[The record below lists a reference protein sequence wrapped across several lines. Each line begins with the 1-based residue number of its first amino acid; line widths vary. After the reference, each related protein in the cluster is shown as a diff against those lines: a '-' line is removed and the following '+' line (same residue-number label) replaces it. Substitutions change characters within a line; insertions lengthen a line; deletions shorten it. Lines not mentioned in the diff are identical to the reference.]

1 MSQITLRGIDPEIEQ
16 KIRQMAKERNQS
28 LNVVLNEI
36 IRQKFRKG
44 KRKPGADT
52 LKSLAGG
59 WSDQEASE
67 FMKAIE
73 PCEQIDEEMW
83 S

>member
-1 MSQITLRGIDPEIEQ
+1 MSQVTIRGMEPEVEQ
-16 KIRQMAKERNQS
+16 QVRQLAKERHQS

-36 IRQKFRKG
+36 IRQNFNKG
-44 KRKPGADT
+44 KRKPAADT

-59 WSDQEASE
+59 WSEQEASE

-73 PCEQIDEEMW
+73 PCEQIDAEMW

>member
-1 MSQITLRGIDPEIEQ
+1 
-16 KIRQMAKERNQS
+16 
-28 LNVVLNEI
+28 VVLNEI
-36 IRQKFRKG
+36 ILQKFRKG

-59 WSDQEASE
+59 WSAQEASE

-73 PCEQIDEEMW
+73 PCEEIDEGMW

>member
-16 KIRQMAKERNQS
+16 KIRQMAKERKQS

-36 IRQKFRKG
+36 ILQKFRKG

-59 WSDQEASE
+59 WSAQEASE

-73 PCEQIDEEMW
+73 PCEEIDEGMW